1 MYQPGTTDHFPT
13 FFAEVA
19 VTHEDRERLLSDAE
33 EKYFTVH
40 TSIQCWL
47 GIKILRQQP
56 ETFWAGWGRRAN
68 AGYGLRLEEQTEDA
82 TGVSTF
88 FSVAQPAN
96 GALPG
101 QFTIPANYIFHPLP
115 VPPALPQN
123 LIIPFEEIR
132 EAVEYGLSL
141 M

>member
-13 FFAEVA
+13 FVPEVV
-19 VTHEDRERLLSDAE
+19 VTNEDRERLSSDAE
-33 EKYFTVH
+33 GKYFTVH

-47 GIKILRQQP
+47 GIKILNQP
-56 ETFWAGWGRRAN
+56 KTFWDGWGRRAKE
-68 AGYGLRLEEQTEDA
+68 GYGLRLEEETEDA

-88 FSVAQPAN
+88 ILVAQPAN
-96 GALPG
+96 GAQPR

-123 LIIPFEEIR
+123 LNIPFEEIR